1 MVNTKKYLDRIK
13 NPKEQEKEFSSW
25 WKKSVKNFVPVRTQ
39 LFEQRRGPRVLQSLA
54 VSEYEKSLVITRMGV
69 DKDEALNYS
78 QPDTGYIYLN
88 FTYDD
93 TENFKKM
100 VAMHEASHLTLTPNS
115 KEMTPDVLE
124 FVQSYRLLINLL
136 EDVRCNRYLCLKYPG
151 MLRYF
156 EAELSTE
163 NHQLM
168 TLSIG
173 DLVGQELADNEIP
186 KGFEPFFDLKDEI
199 RECTSFSD
207 VIKVAKKL
215 IDENKQQQQEDA
227 RCDGGG
233 SCGDGDGNEEQ
244 EAEYVVDYNGGLTEK
259 QREGLSK
266 ASRDNE
272 KTARLLSTHRDNEQ
286 ESGIINVVNGNM
298 VQIFKK
304 DKSMFLGQPDSF
316 VKATMSKHTMKMLM
330 RDYSGWKNTRE
341 GRLNKINLSK
351 LYSNGNMFRRRY
363 FNKTMPKAYI
373 VLDGSGSMYGE
384 SRSWQKGL
392 TLGLLSLFKELNVD
406 SRVFIHSGDP
416 GKFYYSELQENDIKE
431 TGAYCYTL
439 DGSMLE
445 ALFEN
450 EIDPKERAIIF
461 YFSDGQ
467 IPAQDPEIQVP
478 LVEKYNMIAEKRGT
492 PIFGIGLGVPSV
504 DYFTHW
510 HVVKGKSDFQK
521 TLEKIGKQLWKYI

>member
-78 QPDTGYIYLN
+78 QPGTGYIYLN
-88 FTYDD
+88 FTDND

-100 VAMHEASHLTLTPNS
+100 VAMHEASHLTLTPGPNELTS
-115 KEMTPDVLE
+115 DVLD
-124 FVQSYRLLINLL
+124 FVQSYKLLVNLL

-156 EAELSTE
+156 EAELATE
-163 NHQLM
+163 NHQIM

-173 DLVGQELADNEIP
+173 DLVGKELSDDEVP
-186 KGFEPFFDLKDEI
+186 DGFEPFFDLKDDI
-199 RECTSFSD
+199 RACTSFSD
-207 VIKVAKKL
+207 VIEIAKKL
-215 IDENKQQQQEDA
+215 VDENQKQQQEDG
-227 RCDGGG
+227 DGYGQD
-233 SCGDGDGNEEQ
+233 GDGDSQAATYIIN
-244 EAEYVVDYNGGLTEK
+244 NNCGLTDK
-259 QREGLSK
+259 QKDGLSK
-266 ASRDNE
+266 ASKENE
-272 KTARLLSTHRDNEQ
+272 KTARLMNTKRDE
-286 ESGIINVVNGNM
+286 EEKSGIINVVHGDK
-298 VQIFKK
+298 VSIYKK

-316 VKATMSKHTMKMLM
+316 SKATMSKHTMKMLM

-363 FNKTMPKAYI
+363 FNRTMPKAYI

-392 TLGLLSLFKELNVD
+392 TLGLISLFKELNVD
-406 SRVFIHSGDP
+406 SRVFIHSGDT
-416 GKFYYSELQENDIKE
+416 GSFYYSELDEKDIKE
-431 TGAYCYTL
+431 AGAYCYTL

-467 IPAQDPEIQVP
+467 IPAQYPEIQVP

-492 PIFGIGLGVPSV
+492 PIFGIGLGVPGV

-510 HVVKGKSDFQK
+510 HVVKGKGDFQK
-521 TLEKIGKQLWKYI
+521 TLERIGKQLGKYM